1 MPAFE
6 YASSAS
12 RLGGALACA
21 RTIAIIAIA
30 I

>member
-6 YASSAS
+6 HTSSGG
-12 RLGGALACA
+12 RLSGPLACA
-21 RTIAIIAIA
+21 RTTTIIAIA

>member
-6 YASSAS
+6 HTRSAS
-12 RLGGALACA
+12 RLGGSRPCALAS
-21 RTIAIIAIA
+21 AIIAIA

>member
-6 YASSAS
+6 HTRTAS
-12 RLGGALACA
+12 RLGGARPCA
-21 RTIAIIAIA
+21 RTTAIIAIA

>member
-1 MPAFE
+1 MPTFE
-6 YASSAS
+6 HTSTAS
-12 RLGGALACA
+12 RLSGSASCA

>member
-1 MPAFE
+1 MSSFE
-6 YASSAS
+6 HARSTG
-12 RLGGALACA
+12 RLSGPPACA

>member
-6 YASSAS
+6 HTRTAS
-12 RLGGALACA
+12 RLGGSELCA
-21 RTIAIIAIA
+21 RTGAIIAIA